1 MEKKISLRTNP
12 WEGEELPA
20 KELEKEKVE
29 REESQRA
36 RYLGVKRCKYFQK
49 DGTMDPLYPV
59 LLQGR
64 VRRELE
70 VDHRI
75 RRKGKK
81 VTVS

>member
-36 RYLGVKRCKYFQK
+36 RYLGVK
-49 DGTMDPLYPV
+49 
-59 LLQGR
+59 
-64 VRRELE
+64 
-70 VDHRI
+70 
-75 RRKGKK
+75 
-81 VTVS
+81 